1 MWRLFIQIISGIF
14 GFLMASKIVHG
25 VAFTGTIFF
34 IPNSETD
41 VDNIFKT
48 LVFIGFFWGIL
59 NFFVKPILK
68 LITLPLRIITLNL
81 FSLVIAMGLVWVT
94 DIVSPELTIIGII
107 PLFLTTL
114 ILWGVSTFLSRW
126 LPSK

>member
-1 MWRLFIQIISGIF
+1 
-14 GFLMASKIVHG
+14 MASKIVHG

>member
-1 MWRLFIQIISGIF
+1 
-14 GFLMASKIVHG
+14 
-25 VAFTGTIFF
+25 
-34 IPNSETD
+34 
-41 VDNIFKT
+41 
-48 LVFIGFFWGIL
+48 
-59 NFFVKPILK
+59 
-68 LITLPLRIITLNL
+68 
-81 FSLVIAMGLVWVT
+81 VWVT